1 MTTEPQQPAEHNP
14 DTPQAQA
21 LQWLVRSQSGAFSK
35 PQQQE
40 LQQWLAQSSAH
51 QQAFLQAR
59 QLWQDTGLTDTLI
72 FAPQMQQAPAQR
84 TFWQSLRHGWQQLT
98 AQMSPWHVAVTAC
111 LGLFFTTLLLL
122 GGLLPPA
129 EPDSQLYQSSYQG
142 NRQISLPDGSVLSL
156 SGHTAVLVRFSD
168 GQRDLQLQY
177 GAAHFQVAKDS
188 ARPFVVTADQL
199 QVRAVGTAFSVRRD
213 SDIQVA
219 VDEGVVAV
227 SNNDFSPVSTQR
239 LQQGQQIQY
248 SARHGYSDIR
258 AYHAASALSWR
269 SGRLQYQQTPLAEVL
284 AEVNRYRQ
292 TPIKLAD
299 ASLATLPITA
309 TLTIDQSALLLDG
322 LRVTHQLKI
331 RQEQTALWLSR

>member
-1 MTTEPQQPAEHNP
+1 MTIQQQQPDHQQP
-14 DTPQAQA
+14 DTPPAQA
-21 LQWLVRSQSGAFSK
+21 LQWLVAAQSDSFS
-35 PQQQE
+35 PAQQQA
-40 LQQWLAQSSAH
+40 LQQWLAQSPAH
-51 QQAFLQAR
+51 QQAFVQAR
-59 QLWQDTGLTDTLI
+59 QLWQDVGLTDTLI
-72 FAPQMQQAPAQR
+72 FSAQMQTAPAR
-84 TFWQSLRHGWQQLT
+84 RSCWQSLRHGWQQLT
-98 AQMSPWHVAVTAC
+98 EPLRPWHYAVTAC
-111 LGLFFTTLLLL
+111 FAFLLAGLLLV
-122 GGLLPPA
+122 GQQPQS

-227 SNNDFSPVSTQR
+227 SNNDLSPVSTQR

-299 ASLATLPITA
+299 ASLAALPITA
-309 TLTIDQSALLLDG
+309 TLTIDQSELLLDG

>member
-1 MTTEPQQPAEHNP
+1 MTIQPQQPDLLQP
-14 DTPQAQA
+14 DTLQAQA
-21 LQWLVRSQSGAFSK
+21 LQWLVAAQSGSFS
-35 PQQQE
+35 PAQQQA
-40 LQQWLAQSSAH
+40 LQQWLAQSPAH

-72 FAPQMQQAPAQR
+72 FSAQMQPAPAQR
-84 TFWQSLRHGWQQLT
+84 TFWQELQAGWQQLT
-98 AQMSPWHVAVTAC
+98 EPLRPWHYALTAC
-111 LGLFFTTLLLL
+111 FALLLTA
-122 GGLLPPA
+122 LLWVEQQAPF
-129 EPDSQLYQSSYQG
+129 EPDSQLYQSHYQG
-142 NRQISLPDGSVLSL
+142 NRQINLPDGSVLSL
-156 SGHTAVLVRFSD
+156 SGRTAVVVRYSAR
-168 GQRDLQLQY
+168 QRDLQLQY

-188 ARPFVVTADQL
+188 TRPFVVTADQL
-199 QVRAVGTAFSVRRD
+199 QVRAVGTAFTVRREG
-213 SDIQVA
+213 DIKVA

-227 SNNDFSPVSTQR
+227 SHHELTAAPSQR

-248 SARHGYSDIR
+248 SSRTGYSNIR
-258 AYHAASALSWR
+258 PYDATNALSWR
-269 SGRLQYQQTPLAEVL
+269 SGRLRYQQTPLAEVL

-309 TLTIDQSALLLDG
+309 TLTIDQSELLLDG